1 MSMGILQA
9 KILEWLAISFSRAS
23 SQAKDQTQVSHI
35 AGIFFNDWATREDLT
50 KDERKEG
57 KQEKVIYI
65 IEIQLIVYVSS
76 SLYCFLRTIYATLI
90 SIREHM
96 IKCLVNTSKY
106 IHFAHFAHKLS
117 FIGYLT
123 KCNLFIDKV

>member
-1 MSMGILQA
+1 MGILQVRM
-9 KILEWLAISFSRAS
+9 LEWLAISFSRTS
-23 SQAKDQTQVSHI
+23 SQPKDQTQVSHI

-57 KQEKVIYI
+57 KQEKLIYI

-76 SLYCFLRTIYATLI
+76 SLYCFSSTKYASLI
-90 SIREHM
+90 SIQEHM

-106 IHFAHFAHKLS
+106 IHLAHLAHKLS
-117 FIGYLT
+117 LIGYLT
-123 KCNLFIDKV
+123 KYN